1 MFQDASS
8 LLVESTDPSP
18 SNSLHGSCSRMPQ
31 VCCRCQRSFV
41 ARFLSWNSQP
51 GSLPIIFR
59 DLLSLTL
66 SDSLRIL
73 MMSPSKIL
81 DPLDPVRPGSIST
94 NRSSPGSSSDL
105 PTASRPEDSA
115 QRLPADLPPFHY
127 SSLMT
132 RHALNYNGWDYD
144 PCRLSSDGRLRVVMD
159 PLFQRPRH
167 GEVPIGQSKQRQ
179 GSSADFLI

>member
-1 MFQDASS
+1 MPRLFRDASS
-8 LLVESTDPSP
+8 SLNDPSHMIP
-18 SNSLHGSCSRMPQ
+18 SGISLHGSSPI
-31 VCCRCQRSFV
+31 VFPRSSV
-41 ARFLSWNSQP
+41 SGLHDSP
-51 GSLPIIFR
+51 G
-59 DLLSLTL
+59 
-66 SDSLRIL
+66 
-73 MMSPSKIL
+73 
-81 DPLDPVRPGSIST
+81 DPCDVPVPDPDALNPVRPGSTST
-94 NRSSPGSSSDL
+94 NRSPPGSSSDL
-105 PTASRPEDSA
+105 QTPSRPEDSA

-132 RHALNYNGWDYD
+132 HHALNYNGWDYD